1 MLQRGTTLE
10 HNKYYI
16 EDVIGQGGFGHVY
29 RARERL
35 TGEVVAIKELTI
47 GLDNREIV
55 QRFVQEARATLRLTH
70 PYIARTYGI
79 FHDRGT
85 YYLTM
90 EYLPGGSLADRL
102 RRGRLPMRDAVRIAT
117 NVCKALAYAHDKGVV
132 HCDIK
137 PANVLFDKDGEVR
150 LADFGIAHVSEQMMT
165 RKLFT
170 ATGMMM
176 GTVRYMAPEQLEG
189 VRDDPRVDI
198 YAMGAML
205 YEMLAGRP
213 YLDFETET
221 TPAAQVRNIQRI
233 QSESPRPLRAV
244 NPATPA
250 WLAETVARALRK
262 RPEDRF
268 ATAEKLRE
276 ALQSRYPEP
285 KLERSLPLK
294 RATDSHKRQT
304 WPEFSCWQWGVL
316 CVLGAFT
323 IIALIGLSTLFLRM
337 DSPTELTP
345 SDLTVTMVGPAT
357 HTVLPTEM
365 SDEEL
370 PPTLTVTWLSP
381 TLTITPTLPSPIFT
395 LTSSPPTPTVTPLP
409 TLTPTSVPPTTTP
422 LPPTATPLPEHASWS
437 VGTVLHLYTRD
448 CPNCSWGELAVYAKP
463 KLDSEIIGHVRYGND
478 AEHSTAVTIV
488 EEPVYE
494 DNEFYRDDWW
504 WKIRSSVDGLTGW
517 VRQTTLLDSAQ

>member
-198 YAMGAML
+198 YAMGVML

-244 NPATPA
+244 NPAAPA
-250 WLAETVARALRK
+250 WLAEAVARALHK

-268 ATAEKLRE
+268 ATAASLGR
-276 ALQSRYPEP
+276 ALQPPPPPPR
-285 KLERSLPLK
+285 
-294 RATDSHKRQT
+294 RAVETSTSPDR
-304 WPEFSCWQWGVL
+304 PWQ
-316 CVLGAFT
+316 
-323 IIALIGLSTLFLRM
+323 
-337 DSPTELTP
+337 
-345 SDLTVTMVGPAT
+345 
-357 HTVLPTEM
+357 
-365 SDEEL
+365 
-370 PPTLTVTWLSP
+370 
-381 TLTITPTLPSPIFT
+381 
-395 LTSSPPTPTVTPLP
+395 
-409 TLTPTSVPPTTTP
+409 
-422 LPPTATPLPEHASWS
+422 
-437 VGTVLHLYTRD
+437 
-448 CPNCSWGELAVYAKP
+448 
-463 KLDSEIIGHVRYGND
+463 
-478 AEHSTAVTIV
+478 
-488 EEPVYE
+488 
-494 DNEFYRDDWW
+494 
-504 WKIRSSVDGLTGW
+504 
-517 VRQTTLLDSAQ
+517 

>member
-35 TGEVVAIKELTI
+35 TGEVVAIKELTT
-47 GLDNREIV
+47 GLENREIV

-102 RRGRLPMRDAVRIAT
+102 RRGPLPVRDAVRIAT

-213 YLDFETET
+213 YLDFETEG

-244 NPATPA
+244 NPAAPA
-250 WLAETVARALRK
+250 WLAEAVARALRK

-268 ATAEKLRE
+268 ATAALLGR
-276 ALQSRYPEP
+276 ALQKPSPPPRRAIETSDSPDRPRQFEGRRPVWIAGGVVLLLLAVTLFSQGFGLWPELKLSQNASPGDTWTRPADEMVMVYVPGGTFQMGSTESDDEQPVHKVKVDGFWIDQTEVTNAQYELCVTEGDCEASRY
-285 KLERSLPLK
+285 
-294 RATDSHKRQT
+294 ADDTDYNGANY
-304 WPEFSCWQWGVL
+304 PVVGVSWHDAISY
-316 CVLGAFT
+316 CEWAG
-323 IIALIGLSTLFLRM
+323 GW
-337 DSPTELTP
+337 
-345 SDLTVTMVGPAT
+345 
-357 HTVLPTEM
+357 LPTE
-365 SDEEL
+365 
-370 PPTLTVTWLSP
+370 
-381 TLTITPTLPSPIFT
+381 
-395 LTSSPPTPTVTPLP
+395 
-409 TLTPTSVPPTTTP
+409 
-422 LPPTATPLPEHASWS
+422 
-437 VGTVLHLYTRD
+437 
-448 CPNCSWGELAVYAKP
+448 
-463 KLDSEIIGHVRYGND
+463 
-478 AEHSTAVTIV
+478 
-488 EEPVYE
+488 
-494 DNEFYRDDWW
+494 
-504 WKIRSSVDGLTGW
+504 
-517 VRQTTLLDSAQ
+517 AQ